1 MEPEHDRHP
10 GVDERVEQGGSGK
23 RRAGPLL
30 LFAMTVTVPRA
41 TYFRAAFSF
50 STCVKMSRRA
60 HSTTP
65 EPRPAKRPRGDAR
78 PLTSDDYKDGVMLAP
93 MVRSGARAY
102 S

>member
-1 MEPEHDRHP
+1 M
-10 GVDERVEQGGSGK
+10 
-23 RRAGPLL
+23 
-30 LFAMTVTVPRA
+30 TVPRA

-50 STCVKMSRRA
+50 SSRLKMSRRA

-65 EPRPAKRPRGDAR
+65 EPRPVKRPRGDAR
-78 PLTSDDYKDGVMLAP
+78 ALTSDDYKDGVMLAP